1 MLTRGRKRAA
11 AGDCPGK
18 WSKIGGDCMFL
29 GSLCADKGEG
39 WSRLRG
45 ANVHGVLALNEE
57 LGSAAADAIPEG
69 RGIEVLTVPVDDSED
84 EWAFLR

>member
-1 MLTRGRKRAA
+1 M
-11 AGDCPGK
+11 
-18 WSKIGGDCMFL
+18 
-29 GSLCADKGEG
+29 
-39 WSRLRG
+39 
-45 ANVHGVLALNEE
+45 HGVLALNEE